1 MDTLMNTLQKYMA
14 TAFLAVSIL
23 IFGLNTDRAG
33 AQDADAAG
41 GKKPVVELSAA
52 EKAWLAKH
60 PSIKLG
66 FNPDMQPL
74 LIQEANG
81 IISGILPD
89 IFAQLK
95 ALTGLNVS
103 IEVGPWHE
111 MIRKTRQG
119 ELDGLLLCVPALA
132 ETSGLLP
139 TKDYISS
146 ILVVFGKRDV
156 PFTINNIND
165 LKGKRVAYLRAVKFI
180 ENILAPLGNETTA
193 IAADSFVA
201 ALTMVLEGKADVA
214 LGINFNTYLLHQSGL
229 TGIEPIFIDTSNVA
243 RALTAVRS
251 DWPELVGI
259 LNKGLDTLGAGYIN
273 KIIANWIQLDSA
285 IPKDS
290 LTETEKAWLKA
301 HPVMRL
307 GIDPSW
313 PPVEYFD
320 DEGRLAGITSDNIRI
335 LSKKTGTR
343 FEAVKDLA
351 WSEVLTQARQGN
363 IDVISAIVKSEER
376 AEYLLFTEPYL
387 NLPMVIVTRDDA
399 PVIEGIEDLQ
409 DKTIAVME
417 DYITH
422 SYLKRDYPN
431 QQLLLFKT
439 LAGTLRAVDN
449 GNADALIENS
459 AAVNLVK
466 NELGLTRLAV
476 AATTPYAYELSF
488 GVRRDWPELIPILNK
503 SLASITESEKQIIK
517 EKWIDI
523 RFQKQAD
530 WPLVIGIGVVIF
542 MIAGG
547 IVAFTSIVNRRL
559 AAEVEQRKQAK
570 RAADMAIAAAR
581 AGTMF
586 LDMRREHLTWDRRT
600 MDIFGVDEKTF
611 GHNYESWQKLVHPD
625 DLADVNKRIEN
636 QLASE
641 NFINIR
647 YRIIRPDGEVR
658 HIWANAHIIRNSEG
672 QPEALTGLHFDETD
686 RVLANQ
692 KLQKAKDDVDAV
704 NRKLTESKS
713 MLQLVM
719 DSVPAAISY
728 IDKNL
733 QYKLANAYYETIIGF
748 NPKDMIGRH
757 IREIIGEEGYAVE
770 KPKFEAALSGEK
782 VVKEDFFK
790 RPDGRDLWFNVS
802 LIPHIENNE
811 TKGVFTM
818 VTDITE
824 RKSSEIRLQQAI
836 EAAES
841 ANRELTFT
849 KFALDNAPDGIQW
862 LLAENGEMVYI
873 NKESGNMLG
882 YSQEQLMKL
891 SVLDFDVLSHKNAW
905 PGFLA
910 KMRRERQMTF
920 ESIWQRK
927 DGSQLPVQISARS
940 LTYEGTEY
948 FLAFIRDIS
957 ETKKAQK
964 ELQRALEAVEA
975 ANRELTFTKFAI
987 DNAPDGIEW
996 LHSESADMVYVNKEA
1011 GNMLGYSQEQLMKMS
1026 VFDFDPVYNPDVWP
1040 DFSKELRQ
1048 KGLMTFESIW
1058 QRKDGYQFPVEISAR
1073 SLTFEGTEYFL
1084 AFIRDIREKKRT
1096 QKELQMAKEAA
1107 ESANQAKSIFL
1118 ANMSHELRTP
1128 LNAILGFSSMMGRD
1142 PGASPGQKEKL
1153 AVVSKSGEHL
1163 LSMINDILD
1172 LSKIEAGQIEL
1183 DEHPFNL
1190 AAMLEEIS
1198 MMIHSR
1204 AGEKGLTFTL
1214 ETEAIGF
1221 PYLKADA
1228 SKLRQILINL
1238 LGNAVKFTRE
1248 GGIILRAATESLA
1261 ETPGRCQIVVEVE
1274 DTGPGIPPD
1283 RQEVIFNPFVQWK
1296 VSNAQAGTGLGLS
1309 ICKNLCDLMGG
1320 RIEVECEAGKGALFR
1335 VKLPVGIVAAA
1346 DIQAPEETTPNVI
1359 GLAPG
1364 QKIRRILIADDHPE
1378 NRLLLKTLL
1387 EGVGFPVLEAENGKE
1402 ALEAVKKEVPD
1413 FVWMDMR
1420 MPVMDGYEAVRQIR
1434 QLPKGDKLPVVAIT
1448 ASAFSNQ
1455 KPEILAAGCDSIVFK
1470 PFQENEIFETM
1481 AQFLDVEY
1489 VYAEPDDAA
1498 APIDSTGL
1506 TAAMLA
1512 ELPPKL
1518 LQDIDKTTLVANREE
1533 ILEVIDRI
1541 AEHTPV
1547 TAELLR
1553 ALVQN
1558 FEIER
1563 IRELLAEAK

>member
-1 MDTLMNTLQKYMA
+1 
-14 TAFLAVSIL
+14 
-23 IFGLNTDRAG
+23 
-33 AQDADAAG
+33 
-41 GKKPVVELSAA
+41 
-52 EKAWLAKH
+52 
-60 PSIKLG
+60 
-66 FNPDMQPL
+66 
-74 LIQEANG
+74 
-81 IISGILPD
+81 
-89 IFAQLK
+89 
-95 ALTGLNVS
+95 
-103 IEVGPWHE
+103 
-111 MIRKTRQG
+111 
-119 ELDGLLLCVPALA
+119 
-132 ETSGLLP
+132 
-139 TKDYISS
+139 
-146 ILVVFGKRDV
+146 
-156 PFTINNIND
+156 
-165 LKGKRVAYLRAVKFI
+165 
-180 ENILAPLGNETTA
+180 
-193 IAADSFVA
+193 
-201 ALTMVLEGKADVA
+201 VLEGKADVA
-214 LGINFNTYLLHQSGL
+214 LGINFNTYLLHQSGF
-229 TGIEPIFIDTSNVA
+229 TGIEPVFVDTSRVV
-243 RALTAVRS
+243 RAVTAVRS
-251 DWPELVGI
+251 DWPELVSI
-259 LNKGLDTLGAGYIN
+259 FNKGLDVLGDPQIN
-273 KIIANWIQLDSA
+273 KIISTWTQLETS
-285 IPKDS
+285 IPKAG
-290 LTETEKAWLKA
+290 LTEAEKAWLKT

-307 GIDPSW
+307 GIDPNW

-320 DEGRLAGITSDNIRI
+320 DQGRLAGITADNIRI
-335 LSKKTGTR
+335 LSEKTGTR
-343 FEAVKDLA
+343 FEAVRDLS
-351 WSEVLTQARQGN
+351 WSEVLDQARLGK
-363 IDVISAIVKSEER
+363 IDVISAIAKSEER

-387 NLPMVIVTRDDA
+387 RLPMVIVTRDDA
-399 PVIEGIEDLQ
+399 PVIEGIQDLQ

-417 DYITH
+417 DYITRA
-422 SYLKRDYPN
+422 YLKRDYPN

-439 LAGTLRAVDN
+439 LAGALRAVDN
-449 GNADALIENS
+449 GNADALIENA
-459 AAVNLVK
+459 AAVNLVRNK
-466 NELGLTRLAV
+466 LGLTRLAV

-503 SLASITESEKQIIK
+503 SLASIAESQKQIIK
-517 EKWIDI
+517 EKWVDI

-530 WPLVIGIGVVIF
+530 WPLVIGVGVVIF

-586 LDMRREHLTWDRRT
+586 LDIRWGHLTWDRRT

-611 GHNYESWQKLVHPD
+611 GHDYESWEKLVHPD

-636 QLASE
+636 QLASA
-641 NFINIR
+641 NSINIR
-647 YRIIRPDGEVR
+647 YRIIRPDGKVR

-672 QPEALTGLHFDETD
+672 QPEALTWLHFDETD
-686 RVLANQ
+686 RVLANE
-692 KLQKAKDDVDAV
+692 KLQKAKDEVDAV

-728 IDKNL
+728 IDRNL

-757 IREIIGEEGYAVE
+757 IREVIGEEGYAVE
-770 KPKFEAALSGEK
+770 KPKFEAALSGKK

-811 TKGVFTM
+811 AKGVFAM

-824 RKSSEIRLQQAI
+824 RKRSEIRLRQAI
-836 EAAES
+836 EKAEA

-862 LLAENGEMVYI
+862 LTAENGEMVYI
-873 NKESGNMLG
+873 NKESGSMLG
-882 YSQEQLMKL
+882 YSQEELMKL
-891 SVLDFDVLSHKNAW
+891 SVFDFAPLSHKYAW

-910 KMRRERQMTF
+910 KMRREGQMTF

-927 DGSQLPVQISARS
+927 DGYQFPVEISARS

-964 ELQRALEAVEA
+964 ELQTALKAVEA

-996 LHSESADMVYVNKEA
+996 LHAESADMVYVNKEA
-1011 GNMLGYSQEQLMKMS
+1011 GKLLGYSQEQLMKLS
-1026 VFDFDPVYNPDVWP
+1026 VFDFDPVYNQDAWP
-1040 DFSKELRQ
+1040 DFRKELRQ
-1048 KGLMTFESIW
+1048 KGQMTFESIW
-1058 QRKDGYQFPVEISAR
+1058 QCKDGYQFPVEISAR
-1073 SLTFEGTEYFL
+1073 SLTYEGMEYFL
-1084 AFIRDIREKKRT
+1084 AFIRDIREKKQA
-1096 QKELQMAKEAA
+1096 QKELQAAKTEA

-1128 LNAILGFSSMMGRD
+1128 LNAILGFSSMLSRD
-1142 PGASPGQKEKL
+1142 ATAPPSQKEKL
-1153 AVVSKSGEHL
+1153 AVIKKSGEHL

-1172 LSKIEAGQIEL
+1172 LSKIEAGRIEL
-1183 DEHPFNL
+1183 EKNPFDL
-1190 AAMLEEIS
+1190 AALLEEIS
-1198 MMIHSR
+1198 MMIQSR
-1204 AGEKGLTFTL
+1204 SREKELSFVL
-1214 ETEAIGF
+1214 ETTAVGF
-1221 PYLKADA
+1221 PCVSADA
-1228 SKLRQILINL
+1228 GKLRQVLINL

-1248 GGIILRAATESLA
+1248 GGIILRAATESLP
-1261 ETPGRCQIVVEVE
+1261 ETPGRCQIVLEVE

-1283 RQEVIFNPFVQWK
+1283 RQEEIFAPFVQEK
-1296 VSNAQAGTGLGLS
+1296 GTSALSGTGLGLS

-1320 RIEVECEAGKGALFR
+1320 SIEVESEAGKGALFR
-1335 VKLPVGIVAAA
+1335 VKLQAGIVEAA
-1346 DIQAPEETTPNVI
+1346 DVQITIAAKPGVI
-1359 GLAPG
+1359 GLVPG
-1364 QKIRRILIADDHPE
+1364 QKTRRILIADDNRE

-1387 EGVGFPVLEAENGKE
+1387 EGPGLSVLEAENGKE
-1402 ALEAVKKEVPD
+1402 ALEAVKKEAPD

-1434 QLPKGDKLPVVAIT
+1434 RLPGGEKLPIVAIT
-1448 ASAFSNQ
+1448 ASALSNQ
-1455 KPEILAAGCDSIVFK
+1455 RSKILAAGCDDMVFK
-1470 PFQENEIFETM
+1470 PFQEHEIFDAM
-1481 AQFLDVEY
+1481 ARFLDLKF

-1498 APIDSTGL
+1498 TPSDDVEL

-1512 ELPPKL
+1512 ELPPEL
-1518 LQDIDKTTLVANREE
+1518 LQDLGKITLVANREA

-1541 AEHTPV
+1541 AEHTPE
-1547 TAELLR
+1547 TAALLR

-1563 IRELLAEAK
+1563 IRELLAELG